1 MIQLVIKGFNNKWEA
16 EAFVN
21 WYSNAGEQDIL
32 YSLILYSLEEENM
45 LHKDIVESM
54 NCDTIKTFPLKWQD
68 NTLTMH
74 LEIEYSPIK
83 GVEYD

>member
-1 MIQLVIKGFNNKWEA
+1 MIQLVINGFKNKWEA

-32 YSLILYSLEEENM
+32 YSLEEENM
-45 LHKDIVESM
+45 LHEDIVESM
-54 NCDTIKTFPLKWQD
+54 NCDTIKTFPLKWKGD
-68 NTLTMH
+68 TLTMQ

-83 GVEYD
+83 GVEYDVSNI

>member
-16 EAFVN
+16 ETFVK
-21 WYSNAGEQDIL
+21 WYSNVGEQD
-32 YSLILYSLEEENM
+32 ILYSLEEENM

-83 GVEYD
+83 GVKYD